1 VKRKCDFVVTTTQ
14 VPTARVQK
22 HGFLADVFMS
32 RNSNGS
38 IFHYIIQRNGAAE
51 ILSWGQE
58 HSLKE
63 ALDRI
68 QEYLAEAA

>member
-1 VKRKCDFVVTTTQ
+1 MSTTQ

-32 RNSNGS
+32 QNSDDS
-38 IFHYIIQRNGAAE
+38 SFHYVIQRTGEAE
-51 ILSWGQE
+51 VVYWGQE

-63 ALDRI
+63 ALERI
-68 QEYLAEAA
+68 QEYLAKVA